1 MDWGTVGDAFKQL
14 FMGVA
19 PAAGSAVAQGLIGQ
33 MLPGQGSST
42 SFHGMDPRTSTG
54 QKAEKSR
61 LTQLKGAEG
70 RLDQALAG
78 EMDPRL
84 EYNIRKD
91 QRAASAATGGL
102 ETGGHAVRE
111 MNSLADERNKIIQ
124 RESALVN
131 NLSQGY
137 TPLSIQ
143 RSHTDA
149 KPNLW
154 GGILT
159 EMAGAPLRKGF
170 EGMVDNFATNPDTKK
185 KKAAPSYDEGP
196 GGAF

>member
-1 MDWGTVGDAFKQL
+1 MDWGLVGDAFKQL

-19 PAAGSAVAQGLIGQ
+19 PAAGSAVARGLIGE
-33 MLPGQGSST
+33 MLPGQAAGT
-42 SFHGMDPRTSTG
+42 TFQGMDARTGTG
-54 QKAEKSR
+54 QKAERSR

-84 EYNIRKD
+84 EYNIKKD

-111 MNSLADERNKIIQ
+111 MNSLADERNRIIT
-124 RESALVN
+124 RESGLVDS
-131 NLSQGY
+131 LSKGY
-137 TPLSIQ
+137 QPLSIQ
-143 RSHTDA
+143 SA
-149 KPNLW
+149 KTEAQPSLW

-159 EMAGAPLRKGF
+159 EMAGKPLQKGF
-170 EGMVDNFATNPDTKK
+170 EGMIDNFANKPKK
-185 KKAAPSYDEGP
+185 QFEEP
-196 GGAF
+196 GFRWESH